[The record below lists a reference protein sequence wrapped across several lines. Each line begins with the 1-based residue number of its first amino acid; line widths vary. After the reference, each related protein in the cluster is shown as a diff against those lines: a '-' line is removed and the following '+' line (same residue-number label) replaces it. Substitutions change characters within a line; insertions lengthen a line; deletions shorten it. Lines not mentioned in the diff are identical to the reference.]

1 MNEKYNAYLVSDST
15 GETLD
20 RIFLSLKSQ
29 FANFDYEKKEFAFI
43 RTEQQ
48 IDKII
53 KECQELENAIILY
66 TIVETKLAKYLAGQS
81 EKFSVPCFGVLGN
94 LILSFSKLLNQKAIH
109 KPSAQHVLDEDYYKR
124 IEAIQFTMTRDD
136 GKKVDDI
143 NDADVVLLGVS
154 RTSKTPTSI
163 YLANRGYKTVNI
175 PLVLDQKIP
184 KELKANTKSCIIG
197 LVADPERLS
206 DIRRNRVAI
215 MKDQKI
221 KDYTNLESI
230 KKEVEDSKILF
241 KKNNWPVIDVTR
253 RSVEETAASILK
265 IIDIK
270 KNKWKLF

>member
-1 MNEKYNAYLVSDST
+1 MNEKYNVYLVSDST

-29 FANFDYEKKEFAFI
+29 FANFEYEKKEFAFV

-53 KECQELENAIILY
+53 KECLVLENSIILY
-66 TIVETKLAKYLAGQS
+66 TIVETKLAKYISNQS
-81 EKFSVPCFGVLGN
+81 NKNSVPCFGILGN

-124 IEAIQFTMTRDD
+124 IEAIQFTMSHDD

-143 NDADVVLLGVS
+143 KAADVILLGVS

-163 YLANRGYKTVNI
+163 YLANRGYKTINI
-175 PLVLDQKIP
+175 PIVFNQPVPAD
-184 KELKANTKSCIIG
+184 LKSNDKACVIG
-197 LVADPERLS
+197 LVADPERLA

-215 MKDQKI
+215 MKDHKL
-221 KDYTNLESI
+221 KDYTDLDFI
-230 KKEVEDSKILF
+230 KKEIDDSKNLF
-241 KKNNWPVIDVTR
+241 KKNNWPIIDVTR

-265 IIDIK
+265 IIEIK
-270 KNKWKLF
+270 KNK